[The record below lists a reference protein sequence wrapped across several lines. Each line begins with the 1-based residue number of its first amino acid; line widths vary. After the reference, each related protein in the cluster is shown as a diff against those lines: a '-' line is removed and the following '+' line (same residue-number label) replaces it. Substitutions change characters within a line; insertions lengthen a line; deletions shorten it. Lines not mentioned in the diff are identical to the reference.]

1 MNRSDR
7 SSAGSTASIPTSV
20 LVNVADV
27 AERANLPVD
36 RWLTAAGLG
45 EIQLRSPEARVSF
58 RQAADF
64 LRRAVRAM
72 PDRGLGIEVGSR
84 DMYLSFGV
92 LALAVRSS
100 ETLSAAM
107 DVGLELHQTTGSLMD
122 IDVQFLDGISALR
135 ARERSPEPVILPFLC
150 EELFCSI
157 LVMIRS
163 VLEDTRAVPEY
174 VQFSYPAPRY
184 AHLYREFF
192 GCPVL
197 FDADANRLAL
207 SRRLLE
213 RPLPGRDP
221 STHAVAVAAC
231 RNMLDKTEYRDDL
244 VFVVETMLRDSLRD
258 PPTMSRVAARL
269 NMTERTLR
277 RRLGSSGER
286 FSALRDRLRSEQAT
300 RLIRET
306 TLPIH
311 RIAAEVGFED
321 AREFRRA
328 YIRWTGHPPT
338 HERTADRTN

>member
-20 LVNVADV
+20 LVNVVDV

-135 ARERSPEPVILPFLC
+135 ALERSPEPVILPFLC

-163 VLEDTRAVPEY
+163 VLEDTARFRSVSSSVIQLRDMRICTANFSAVRSCSTPTRTGWRY
-174 VQFSYPAPRY
+174 RNACWNVLCRGVTRPRT
-184 AHLYREFF
+184 RWQWR
-192 GCPVL
+192 PV
-197 FDADANRLAL
+197 ATCSTR
-207 SRRLLE
+207 
-213 RPLPGRDP
+213 P
-221 STHAVAVAAC
+221 STVTTSCSRWRRCCATAC
-231 RNMLDKTEYRDDL
+231 GIRR
-244 VFVVETMLRDSLRD
+244 RCPGSLR
-258 PPTMSRVAARL
+258 A
-269 NMTERTLR
+269 
-277 RRLGSSGER
+277 
-286 FSALRDRLRSEQAT
+286 
-300 RLIRET
+300 
-306 TLPIH
+306 
-311 RIAAEVGFED
+311 
-321 AREFRRA
+321 
-328 YIRWTGHPPT
+328 
-338 HERTADRTN
+338 